1 MIPPQV
7 TLPASHYNL
16 TGCRPATVLTTGSS
30 EERREKSPRKA
41 LVCGP
46 AMKDEE
52 LLERARRGDNA
63 ARTELVMRHGRRLF
77 GLAAAL
83 LGGGDADVNDV
94 VQETFLAAFDGGLKA
109 FKGNASLATW
119 LSGVLVNRV
128 RKLRRYRHSRRA
140 GSLDAIE
147 RRPATEGQASR
158 SPATQVEQRIDVATM
173 LDSLPPEYRE
183 VIVLREW
190 QQMSYAEMASAL
202 GVPERTAETRLT
214 RARRM
219 LRQRFGGYG

>member
-1 MIPPQV
+1 M
-7 TLPASHYNL
+7 
-16 TGCRPATVLTTGSS
+16 
-30 EERREKSPRKA
+30 E
-41 LVCGP
+41 
-46 AMKDEE
+46 DEE
-52 LLERARRGDNA
+52 LLEQARRGDNA

-109 FKGNASLATW
+109 FQGGSSLSTW
-119 LSGVLVNRV
+119 LSGTLINRV
-128 RKLRRYRHSRRA
+128 RKLRRYRQSRPTGPLDDALPHPAA
-140 GSLDAIE
+140 GE
-147 RRPATEGQASR
+147 ASR
-158 SPATQVEQRIDVATM
+158 GPATQVEQRIDVATM
-173 LDSLPPEYRE
+173 LDSLPPDYRE

-190 QQMSYAEMASAL
+190 QQMSYAEMASVL

>member
-1 MIPPQV
+1 M
-7 TLPASHYNL
+7 
-16 TGCRPATVLTTGSS
+16 
-30 EERREKSPRKA
+30 ERWAGTMNE
-41 LVCGP
+41 
-46 AMKDEE
+46 EE
-52 LLERARRGDNA
+52 LLVLARRGDNA
-63 ARTELVMRHGRRLF
+63 ARTELVMRYGRRLF
-77 GLAAAL
+77 ALAAGL

-109 FKGNASLATW
+109 FKGDAALSTW

-128 RKLRRYRHSRRA
+128 RKLRRYRLSRRA
-140 GSLDAIE
+140 GPLEDVE
-147 RRPATEGQASR
+147 RQTAAEERSAACPAKR
-158 SPATQVEQRIDVATM
+158 VERRIDVATM
-173 LDSLPPEYRE
+173 LDSLPTEYRE

-190 QQMSYAEMASAL
+190 QQMSYAEMAAVL

>member
-1 MIPPQV
+1 M
-7 TLPASHYNL
+7 L
-16 TGCRPATVLTTGSS
+16 G
-30 EERREKSPRKA
+30 
-41 LVCGP
+41 GP
-46 AMKDEE
+46 AMNEEE
-52 LLERARRGDNA
+52 LLVLARRGDNA

-77 GLAAAL
+77 ALAAAL

-94 VQETFLAAFDGGLKA
+94 VQETFLAAFDGGLKD

-119 LSGVLVNRV
+119 MSGVLINRV
-128 RKLRRYRHSRRA
+128 RKLRRHRHA
-140 GSLDAIE
+140 
-147 RRPATEGQASR
+147 RPAGPLLAVERQPAAVDHASR
-158 SPATQVEQRIDVATM
+158 SPATQVEQRMDVATM

-190 QQMSYAEMASAL
+190 QQMSYAEMAAAL

-219 LRQRFGGYG
+219 LRQRFGGYA

>member
-1 MIPPQV
+1 
-7 TLPASHYNL
+7 
-16 TGCRPATVLTTGSS
+16 
-30 EERREKSPRKA
+30 
-41 LVCGP
+41 
-46 AMKDEE
+46 MKDEE

-63 ARTELVMRHGRRLF
+63 ARMELVMRHGRRLF
-77 GLAAAL
+77 GLAPVL
-83 LGGGDADVNDV
+83 LGGGDADVNDM

-128 RKLRRYRHSRRA
+128 RKLRRYRHSRPA
-140 GSLDAIE
+140 GPLDGVQ
-147 RRPATEGQASR
+147 RQPAADDQAAHG
-158 SPATQVEQRIDVATM
+158 PATQVEQRIDVATM

-190 QQMSYAEMASAL
+190 QQMSSIHMASVL

-214 RARRM
+214 RAPRM
-219 LRQRFGGYG
+219 LRQRFGGYGCA

>member
-1 MIPPQV
+1 
-7 TLPASHYNL
+7 
-16 TGCRPATVLTTGSS
+16 
-30 EERREKSPRKA
+30 
-41 LVCGP
+41 
-46 AMKDEE
+46 MKEEE
-52 LLERARRGDNA
+52 LLEQARRGENA

-77 GLAAAL
+77 RLAAAL

-109 FKGNASLATW
+109 FKGDASLSTW
-119 LSGVLVNRV
+119 LSGITINRV
-128 RKLRRYRHSRRA
+128 RKLRRYRLS
-140 GSLDAIE
+140 
-147 RRPATEGQASR
+147 RPAGPLDGVGRQPDGHQASR
-158 SPATQVEQRIDVATM
+158 NPATQVEQRMDVATM

-219 LRQRFGGYG
+219 LRQRFGGVVGGRQ

>member
-1 MIPPQV
+1 
-7 TLPASHYNL
+7 
-16 TGCRPATVLTTGSS
+16 
-30 EERREKSPRKA
+30 
-41 LVCGP
+41 
-46 AMKDEE
+46 MKEEE
-52 LLERARRGDNA
+52 LLEQARRGENA

-109 FKGNASLATW
+109 FRGNASLATW

-128 RKLRRYRHSRRA
+128 RKLRRYRLS
-140 GSLDAIE
+140 
-147 RRPATEGQASR
+147 RPAGPLDDAGREPAKGDPASR
-158 SPATQVEQRIDVATM
+158 SPATQVEQRIDVAAM

-183 VIVLREW
+183 VMVLREW
-190 QQMSYAEMASAL
+190 QQMSYAEMASVL

-219 LRQRFGGYG
+219 LRQRFGDYG

>member
-1 MIPPQV
+1 
-7 TLPASHYNL
+7 
-16 TGCRPATVLTTGSS
+16 
-30 EERREKSPRKA
+30 
-41 LVCGP
+41 
-46 AMKDEE
+46 MKEEE
-52 LLERARRGDNA
+52 LLEQARRGENG

-109 FKGNASLATW
+109 FKGDASLPTW
-119 LSGVLVNRV
+119 LSGVLINRV
-128 RKLRRYRHSRRA
+128 RKLRRYRQS
-140 GSLDAIE
+140 
-147 RRPATEGQASR
+147 RPARPLDSVGRHPADDVQASS

-173 LDSLPPEYRE
+173 LDSLPPDYRE

-190 QQMSYAEMASAL
+190 QQMSYAEMAAAL

>member
-1 MIPPQV
+1 
-7 TLPASHYNL
+7 
-16 TGCRPATVLTTGSS
+16 
-30 EERREKSPRKA
+30 
-41 LVCGP
+41 
-46 AMKDEE
+46 MKDEE
-52 LLERARRGDNA
+52 LLEQARRGENA
-63 ARTELVMRHGRRLF
+63 ARTEVVMRHGRRLF

-128 RKLRRYRHSRRA
+128 RKLRRYRHSRPTGPLDSA
-140 GSLDAIE
+140 GRQPDAGDK
-147 RRPATEGQASR
+147 TSR
-158 SPATQVEQRIDVATM
+158 GPATQVEQRLDVATM
-173 LDSLPPEYRE
+173 LDSLAPEYRE

-190 QQMSYAEMASAL
+190 HQMSYAEMASVL

-219 LRQRFGGYG
+219 LRQRFGGYE

>member
-1 MIPPQV
+1 MG
-7 TLPASHYNL
+7 L
-16 TGCRPATVLTTGSS
+16 
-30 EERREKSPRKA
+30 RR
-41 LVCGP
+41 
-46 AMKDEE
+46 AMKEEE
-52 LLERARRGDNA
+52 LLEQARRGENA

-109 FKGNASLATW
+109 FQGDASLATW
-119 LSGVLVNRV
+119 LSSVLINRV
-128 RKLRRYRHSRRA
+128 RKLRRYRHSRPA
-140 GSLDAIE
+140 GPLDGVE
-147 RRPATEGQASR
+147 RQPAADDQASR

-190 QQMSYAEMASAL
+190 QQMSYAEMASVL

>member
-1 MIPPQV
+1 
-7 TLPASHYNL
+7 
-16 TGCRPATVLTTGSS
+16 
-30 EERREKSPRKA
+30 
-41 LVCGP
+41 
-46 AMKDEE
+46 MKEEE

-83 LGGGDADVNDV
+83 LGNGDADVSDV
-94 VQETFLAAFDGGLKA
+94 VQETFLAAFDGGLRA
-109 FKGNASLATW
+109 FEGNASLATW
-119 LSGVLVNRV
+119 LGGVLINRV
-128 RKLRRYRHSRRA
+128 RKLRRYRHA
-140 GSLDAIE
+140 
-147 RRPATEGQASR
+147 RPAGPLDGAGRQPAADGQASR
-158 SPATQVEQRIDVATM
+158 GPATQVELRIDVATM

-183 VIVLREW
+183 VIVLREM

-219 LRQRFGGYG
+219 LRRRFGGYG

>member
-1 MIPPQV
+1 M
-7 TLPASHYNL
+7 
-16 TGCRPATVLTTGSS
+16 G
-30 EERREKSPRKA
+30 
-41 LVCGP
+41 LVGGP
-46 AMKDEE
+46 AMNEEE
-52 LLERARRGDNA
+52 LLVLARRGDNA

-83 LGGGDADVNDV
+83 LGGGDADVNDM

-109 FKGNASLATW
+109 FKGDASLATW
-119 LSGVLVNRV
+119 LGGVLVNRV
-128 RKLRRYRHSRRA
+128 RKLRRYRHSRPA
-140 GSLDAIE
+140 GPLDGGE
-147 RRPATEGQASR
+147 RHPARGQPADEQASR
-158 SPATQVEQRIDVATM
+158 GPATQVERRIDVATM

-190 QQMSYAEMASAL
+190 QQMSYAQMASVL

-219 LRQRFGGYG
+219 LRQRFGGSG

>member
-1 MIPPQV
+1 M
-7 TLPASHYNL
+7 T
-16 TGCRPATVLTTGSS
+16 
-30 EERREKSPRKA
+30 E
-41 LVCGP
+41 
-46 AMKDEE
+46 EE
-52 LLERARRGDNA
+52 LLEQARRGENA

-77 GLAAAL
+77 ALAAAL

-94 VQETFLAAFDGGLKA
+94 VQETFLAAFDGGLKG

-128 RKLRRYRHSRRA
+128 RKLRRYRLSRPA
-140 GSLDAIE
+140 GSLDGVE
-147 RRPATEGQASR
+147 RQPASDDRTSRGPATE
-158 SPATQVEQRIDVATM
+158 VEQRIDVATM
-173 LDSLPPEYRE
+173 LDSLEPEYRE

-190 QQMSYAEMASAL
+190 QQMSYAEMASVL

>member
-1 MIPPQV
+1 
-7 TLPASHYNL
+7 
-16 TGCRPATVLTTGSS
+16 
-30 EERREKSPRKA
+30 
-41 LVCGP
+41 
-46 AMKDEE
+46 MKEEE
-52 LLERARRGDNA
+52 LLEQARRGDNA
-63 ARTELVMRHGRRLF
+63 ARTALVLRHGRRLF
-77 GLAAAL
+77 RLAAAL

-109 FKGNASLATW
+109 FQGNASLATW
-119 LSGVLVNRV
+119 LSGVLINRV
-128 RKLRRYRHSRRA
+128 RKLRRHRHSRPADPLHGVGRPPAA
-140 GSLDAIE
+140 GD
-147 RRPATEGQASR
+147 QASR

-190 QQMSYAEMASAL
+190 QQMSYAEMASVL

>member
-1 MIPPQV
+1 
-7 TLPASHYNL
+7 
-16 TGCRPATVLTTGSS
+16 
-30 EERREKSPRKA
+30 
-41 LVCGP
+41 
-46 AMKDEE
+46 MKEEE
-52 LLERARRGDNA
+52 LLEQARRGDNA

-94 VQETFLAAFDGGLKA
+94 VQDTFLAAFDGGLKT
-109 FKGNASLATW
+109 FHGGSSLSTW
-119 LSGVLVNRV
+119 LGGIMINRV
-128 RKLRRYRHSRRA
+128 RKLRRYRQS
-140 GSLDAIE
+140 
-147 RRPATEGQASR
+147 RPANSLGNVEPRPPAGDRGAR
-158 SPATQVEQRIDVATM
+158 SPATLVEQRMDVATM

-219 LRQRFGGYG
+219 LRQRFGE